1 MAVTLQMSFA
11 TELGK
16 TVTISIPDPK
26 PGLTEAEVRLAMQAI
41 IDKDVFTSASG
52 SLVEIKGAKVVA
64 RDVTPLFPVE

>member
-16 TVTISIPDPK
+16 TVTLSIPDPK

-41 IDKDVFTSASG
+41 IDKDVFTSATG
-52 SLVEIKGAKVVA
+52 SLVEIKAAKIVA
-64 RDVTPLFPVE
+64 RDVTPVFPVE

>member
-16 TVTISIPDPK
+16 TVTLSIPDPK

-52 SLVEIKGAKVVA
+52 SFVDIKAAKVVD
-64 RDVTPLFPVE
+64 REVTPLFPVE